1 MGEYYVRASRSRAKH
16 GDIGR
21 AFLRMAGT
29 RMIDGLKSFLLA
41 IWHLTK
47 PYFNSRD
54 IGEIRVWPFGTFRAQ
69 ERWIGLFMLA
79 TVVLLALGG
88 VALNVVLSYWNNNFY
103 NALQAKDEGTFW
115 SLLGLFCILA
125 TVWITRAVIAYV
137 VRSYL
142 VIRWRRVMTDLY
154 LDRWMRNNA
163 HYRMRFLGQKADNPD
178 QRIQEDIDQFVT
190 TTLTLFLGLLTSV
203 VTLFSFAF
211 ILWNLSS
218 RMTLPFTDI
227 TIPGFL
233 FWVALIYSVAGT
245 VGAHYFGRKLIHLN
259 FMQQRYE
266 ADFRFGM
273 ARVREYGEQIALM
286 EGDQAERSRLGRLFS
301 FVVKNFLQLVGVQ
314 KILTAFT
321 SGYGQAA
328 VVFPFLLTAHNYFS
342 GRVTF
347 GDLMQTNQAFGQVQD
362 ALSFFVDAYSTVA
375 AYKAIVDRLT
385 GFDETMERATSVGSD
400 THLLTR
406 SKAANGDLVVDGATL
421 STPTGETILTVPH
434 LALEEGRE
442 TLIAGPSGSGKS
454 TLFRAIAGIWPYA
467 EGKLAVPAD
476 KKLMLLPQQPYIPL
490 GTLREAVTY
499 PAQEGAFD
507 DAAIREALT
516 AVQLPH
522 LIPQLDESHAWQQ
535 RLSGGEQQRLA
546 IARALL
552 AKPDWLLL
560 DEATAALDE
569 PLEKAV
575 YAVIAEKLP
584 DTTVVSIGHRSTLN
598 ALHDR
603 RIIMERRA
611 DGIFSPVATGQPM
624 SSAPA

>member
-1 MGEYYVRASRSRAKH
+1 
-16 GDIGR
+16 
-21 AFLRMAGT
+21 MAGT
-29 RMIDGLKSFLLA
+29 GMIDGLKNFLIA

-47 PYFNSRD
+47 PYFNSRN

-69 ERWIGLFMLA
+69 ERWIGLFMLT
-79 TVVLLALGG
+79 TVVVLALGG

-142 VIRWRRVMTDLY
+142 VIRWRRVMTDIY
-154 LDRWMRNNA
+154 LDRWMSHHA

-203 VTLFSFAF
+203 VSLFSFAF

-218 RMTLPFTDI
+218 KMTLPFTDI

-245 VGAHYFGRKLIHLN
+245 IGAHYFGRKLIHLN

-286 EGDQAERSRLGRLFS
+286 EGDQAERSRLGRMFS
-301 FVVKNFLQLVGVQ
+301 FVVQNFLKLVGVQ

-375 AYKAIVDRLT
+375 TYKAIVDRLT
-385 GFDETMERATSVGSD
+385 GFDETMQRAAAVGAD
-400 THLLTR
+400 THMLNR
-406 SKAANGDLVVDGATL
+406 HEAATGEINVDDATL
-421 STPTGETILTVPH
+421 ATPTGETILTVPH
-434 LALEEGRE
+434 LALEAGHD

-467 EGKLAVPAD
+467 EGTLTVPAG
-476 KKLMLLPQQPYIPL
+476 KSLMLLPQQPYIPL

-499 PAQEGAFD
+499 PAQEGAYD
-507 DAAIREALT
+507 DAAIRDALT
-516 AVQLPH
+516 AVELSH
-522 LIPQLDESHAWQQ
+522 LIPRLDEAHPWQQ
-535 RLSGGEQQRLA
+535 RLSGGEQQRIA

-552 AKPDWLLL
+552 ARPDWLLL

-569 PLEKAV
+569 KLEQTV
-575 YAVIAEKLP
+575 YKVIADKLP
-584 DTTVVSIGHRSTLN
+584 NTTVVSIGHRSTLN

-603 RIIMERRA
+603 RILMERQE
-611 DGIFSPVATGQPM
+611 DGLFSPVPTGRPVSAT
-624 SSAPA
+624 PA

>member
-1 MGEYYVRASRSRAKH
+1 
-16 GDIGR
+16 
-21 AFLRMAGT
+21 
-29 RMIDGLKSFLLA
+29 MIDGLKNFLIA

-54 IGEIRVWPFGTFRAQ
+54 IGEIRVWPLGTFRAQ
-69 ERWIGLFMLA
+69 ERWIGLFMLT

-125 TVWITRAVIAYV
+125 TVWMTRTVIAYV

-142 VIRWRRVMTDLY
+142 VIRWRRVMTDIY
-154 LDRWMRNNA
+154 LDRWMSNHA

-218 RMTLPFTDI
+218 KMTLPFTDI

-245 VGAHYFGRKLIHLN
+245 AGAHYFGRKLIHLN

-273 ARVREYGEQIALM
+273 ARAREYGEQIALM
-286 EGDQAERSRLGRLFS
+286 GGDQAERSRLGRMFS
-301 FVVKNFLQLVGVQ
+301 FVVQNFLQLVGVQ

-342 GRVTF
+342 GRVTL
-347 GDLMQTNQAFGQVQD
+347 GDLMQTNSSFGQVQD

-375 AYKAIVDRLT
+375 LYKAIVDRLT
-385 GFDETMERATSVGSD
+385 GFDETMQRAAAVAAE
-400 THLLTR
+400 THMLNR
-406 SKAANGDLVVDGATL
+406 HEAATGELNVDDATL
-421 STPTGETILTVPH
+421 SAPTGETILTVPH
-434 LALEEGRE
+434 LALEAGHD

-467 EGKLAVPAD
+467 EGTLTVPAG
-476 KKLMLLPQQPYIPL
+476 KSLMLLPQQPYIPL

-499 PAQEGAFD
+499 PAQEGAYD
-507 DAAIREALT
+507 DAAIRDALT
-516 AVQLPH
+516 AVELSH
-522 LIPQLDESHAWQQ
+522 LIPRLDEAHPWQQ
-535 RLSGGEQQRLA
+535 RLSGGEQQRIA

-552 AKPDWLLL
+552 ARPDWLLL

-569 PLEKAV
+569 KLEKAV
-575 YAVIAEKLP
+575 YKVIADKLP

-603 RIIMERRA
+603 RVIMELQE
-611 DGIFSPVATGQPM
+611 DGIFSPVTTGLPV
-624 SSAPA
+624 SSAPV